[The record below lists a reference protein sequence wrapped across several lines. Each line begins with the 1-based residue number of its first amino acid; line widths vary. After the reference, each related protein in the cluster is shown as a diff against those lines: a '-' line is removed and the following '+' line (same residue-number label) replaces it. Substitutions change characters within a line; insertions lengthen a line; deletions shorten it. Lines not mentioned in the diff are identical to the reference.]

1 MDELFDST
9 FGSYDEELCM
19 VIFMKVKGLLIIICL
34 LLGLRTFAVDLKTE
48 GLDSVYVQTIV
59 ERAQKITDQLSL
71 EDATKALDV
80 RNIIANR
87 YFLLNGIHENY
98 KKALEE
104 AKTLSGE
111 TKQQALQHAADRRD
125 AELYK
130 HHFEFEADLQNYLSP
145 TQIEMV
151 KDGMTYGVVPK
162 TYQAH
167 LEMIPTLTEEEKS
180 QILSWLKE
188 AREFAIDADTS
199 KDKHG
204 WFGKY
209 KGRINNWLS
218 SRGYDLQKEREGWQ
232 KRIEEKEK
240 AE

>member
-1 MDELFDST
+1 M
-9 FGSYDEELCM
+9 
-19 VIFMKVKGLLIIICL
+19 
-34 LLGLRTFAVDLKTE
+34 LLGLRASAVDLKTD
-48 GLDSVYVQTIV
+48 GLDSAYVKTIV
-59 ERAQKITDQLSL
+59 ERAQKITDQLGL
-71 EDATKALDV
+71 EDATNALDV

-87 YFLLNGIHENY
+87 YFLLNGIHETY
-98 KKALEE
+98 KKAQEE
-104 AKTLSGE
+104 AKKLSGDA
-111 TKQQALQHAADRRD
+111 KQQALQHADDRRD

-130 HHFEFEADLQNYLSP
+130 HHFEFETDLGNYLSP
-145 TQIEMV
+145 AQIEIV

-188 AREFAIDADTS
+188 AREFAMDADTS
-199 KDKHG
+199 KEKHG

-232 KRIEEKEK
+232 QRIEEKEK
-240 AE
+240 TEK

>member
-1 MDELFDST
+1 MR
-9 FGSYDEELCM
+9 
-19 VIFMKVKGLLIIICL
+19 KPLLIVLCL
-34 LLGLRTFAVDLKTE
+34 LSGLCASAVDLKTE
-48 GLDSVYVQTIV
+48 GLDSAYVQTIV
-59 ERAQKITDQLSL
+59 QRAQKITEPLGI
-71 EDATKALDV
+71 EDASKALDV

-87 YFLLNGIHENY
+87 YFLLNGIHETY
-98 KKALEE
+98 KKAQEE
-104 AKTLSGE
+104 AKKLSGDA
-111 TKQQALQHAADRRD
+111 KQQALQHAVDRRD

-145 TQIEMV
+145 SQIEMV

-180 QILSWLKE
+180 QILCWLKE
-188 AREFAIDADTS
+188 AREFAMDADTS

-218 SRGYDLQKEREGWQ
+218 SRGYDLQKERDGWQ
-232 KRIEEKEK
+232 QRIKEKENSVSK
-240 AE
+240 

>member
-1 MDELFDST
+1 M
-9 FGSYDEELCM
+9 
-19 VIFMKVKGLLIIICL
+19 
-34 LLGLRTFAVDLKTE
+34 LLGLRVSAVDLKTE
-48 GLDSVYVQTIV
+48 GLDSAYVKTIV
-59 ERAQKITDQLSL
+59 ERAQKITDQLGI
-71 EDATKALDV
+71 EDSSKALDV

-87 YFLLNGIHENY
+87 YFLLNGIHEAY
-98 KKALEE
+98 KKAQEE
-104 AKTLSGE
+104 AKKLSDE
-111 TKQQALQHAADRRD
+111 AKQQALQQAVDRRD

-130 HHFEFEADLQNYLSP
+130 HHFEFEADLSNYLSP
-145 TQIEMV
+145 AQIEMV

-180 QILSWLKE
+180 QILCWLKE
-188 AREFAIDADTS
+188 AREFAMDADTS

-232 KRIEEKEK
+232 KRIEENKGN
-240 AE
+240 

>member
-1 MDELFDST
+1 M
-9 FGSYDEELCM
+9 
-19 VIFMKVKGLLIIICL
+19 
-34 LLGLRTFAVDLKTE
+34 LLGLRVSAVDLKTE
-48 GLDSVYVQTIV
+48 GLDSAYVKTIV
-59 ERAQKITDQLSL
+59 ERAQKITDQLGM
-71 EDATKALDV
+71 EDSSKTLDV

-87 YFLLNGIHENY
+87 YFLLNGIHEAY
-98 KKALEE
+98 KKAQEE
-104 AKTLSGE
+104 AKKLSGE
-111 TKQQALQHAADRRD
+111 AKQQALQQAVDRRD

-130 HHFEFEADLQNYLSP
+130 HHFEFEADLSNYLSP
-145 TQIEMV
+145 AQIEMV

-180 QILSWLKE
+180 QILCWLKE
-188 AREFAIDADTS
+188 AREFAMDADTS

-232 KRIEEKEK
+232 KRIEENKGN
-240 AE
+240 

>member
-1 MDELFDST
+1 MKNKIVLT
-9 FGSYDEELCM
+9 LC
-19 VIFMKVKGLLIIICL
+19 CL
-34 LLGLRTFAVDLKTE
+34 LVSICSFAVDLKTE
-48 GLDSVYVQTIV
+48 GLDSAYVQTIV
-59 ERAQKITDQLSL
+59 QRAQRITDQLGI
-71 EDATKALDV
+71 EDATKSIDV

-87 YFLLNGIHENY
+87 YFLLNGIHEAY
-98 KKALEE
+98 KKAQEE
-104 AKTLSGE
+104 TKSLNGE
-111 TKQQALQHAADRRD
+111 TKKQYLQQALDHRD

-130 HHFEFEADLQNYLSP
+130 HHFEFEADLSNYLSP
-145 TQIEMV
+145 SQIEMV

-167 LEMIPTLTEEEKS
+167 LEMIPTLSDEEKI
-180 QILSWLKE
+180 QILNWLRE
-188 AREFAIDADTS
+188 AREFALDADTS

-232 KRIEEKEK
+232 QRIEEKKQSGQRE
-240 AE
+240 

>member
-1 MDELFDST
+1 
-9 FGSYDEELCM
+9 
-19 VIFMKVKGLLIIICL
+19 MKVKVFLLIICII
-34 LLGLRTFAVDLKTE
+34 LGLPTYAVDLKTE
-48 GLDSVYVQTIV
+48 GLDSTYVQTIV
-59 ERAQKITDQLSL
+59 QRAQKITEQLGID
-71 EDATKALDV
+71 DASKALDV

-104 AKTLSGE
+104 AKALGGDA
-111 TKQQALQHAADRRD
+111 KRQALQHAADRRD

-130 HHFEFEADLQNYLSP
+130 HHFEFEADLGNYLSAS
-145 TQIEMV
+145 QIEMV
-151 KDGMTYGVVPK
+151 KDGITYGVVPK

-167 LEMIPTLTEEEKS
+167 LEMIPTLTEEEKT
-180 QILSWLKE
+180 QILNWLKE
-188 AREFAIDADTS
+188 AREFAMDADTS

-232 KRIEEKEK
+232 KRIEEGSGNQP
-240 AE
+240 

>member
-1 MDELFDST
+1 M
-9 FGSYDEELCM
+9 
-19 VIFMKVKGLLIIICL
+19 
-34 LLGLRTFAVDLKTE
+34 LLGLRVSAVDLKTE
-48 GLDSVYVQTIV
+48 GLDSAYVKTIV
-59 ERAQKITDQLSL
+59 ERAQKITDQLGM
-71 EDATKALDV
+71 EDSSKALDV

-87 YFLLNGIHENY
+87 YFLLNGIHEAY
-98 KKALEE
+98 KKAQEE
-104 AKTLSGE
+104 AKKLSGE
-111 TKQQALQHAADRRD
+111 AKQQALQQAVDRRD

-130 HHFEFEADLQNYLSP
+130 HHFEYEADLSNYLSP
-145 TQIEMV
+145 AQIEMV

-180 QILSWLKE
+180 QILCWLKE
-188 AREFAIDADTS
+188 AREFAMDADTS

-232 KRIEEKEK
+232 KRIEENKGN
-240 AE
+240 

>member
-1 MDELFDST
+1 M
-9 FGSYDEELCM
+9 
-19 VIFMKVKGLLIIICL
+19 
-34 LLGLRTFAVDLKTE
+34 LLGLRVSAVDLKTE
-48 GLDSVYVQTIV
+48 GLDSAYVKTIV
-59 ERAQKITDQLSL
+59 ERAQKITDQLGM
-71 EDATKALDV
+71 EDSSKTLDV

-87 YFLLNGIHENY
+87 YFLLNSIHEAY
-98 KKALEE
+98 KKAQEE
-104 AKTLSGE
+104 AKKLSGE
-111 TKQQALQHAADRRD
+111 AKQQALQRAVDRRD

-130 HHFEFEADLQNYLSP
+130 HHFEFEADLSNYLSP
-145 TQIEMV
+145 AQIEMV

-180 QILSWLKE
+180 QILCWLKE
-188 AREFAIDADTS
+188 AREFAMDADTS

-232 KRIEEKEK
+232 KRIEENKGN
-240 AE
+240 

>member
-1 MDELFDST
+1 M
-9 FGSYDEELCM
+9 
-19 VIFMKVKGLLIIICL
+19 
-34 LLGLRTFAVDLKTE
+34 LLGLRVSAVDLKTE
-48 GLDSVYVQTIV
+48 GLDSAYVKTIV
-59 ERAQKITDQLSL
+59 ERAQKITDQLGM
-71 EDATKALDV
+71 EDSSKTLDV

-87 YFLLNGIHENY
+87 YFLLNRIHEAY
-98 KKALEE
+98 KKAQEE
-104 AKTLSGE
+104 AKKLSGE
-111 TKQQALQHAADRRD
+111 AKQQALQQAVDRRD

-130 HHFEFEADLQNYLSP
+130 HHFEFEADLSNYLSP
-145 TQIEMV
+145 AQIEMV

-162 TYQAH
+162 TYHAH

-180 QILSWLKE
+180 QILCWLKE
-188 AREFAIDADTS
+188 AREFAMDADTS

-232 KRIEEKEK
+232 KRIEENKGN
-240 AE
+240 

>member
-1 MDELFDST
+1 M
-9 FGSYDEELCM
+9 
-19 VIFMKVKGLLIIICL
+19 
-34 LLGLRTFAVDLKTE
+34 LLGLRVSAVDLKTE
-48 GLDSVYVQTIV
+48 GLDSAYVKTIV
-59 ERAQKITDQLSL
+59 ERAQKITDQLGI
-71 EDATKALDV
+71 EDSSKALDV

-87 YFLLNGIHENY
+87 YFLLNGIHEAY
-98 KKALEE
+98 KKAQEE
-104 AKTLSGE
+104 AKKLSDE
-111 TKQQALQHAADRRD
+111 AKQQALQQAVDRRD

-130 HHFEFEADLQNYLSP
+130 HHFEFEADLSNYLSP
-145 TQIEMV
+145 AQIEMV

-180 QILSWLKE
+180 QILCWLKE
-188 AREFAIDADTS
+188 AREFAMDADTS

-232 KRIEEKEK
+232 KRIEENRGN
-240 AE
+240 

>member
-1 MDELFDST
+1 M
-9 FGSYDEELCM
+9 
-19 VIFMKVKGLLIIICL
+19 
-34 LLGLRTFAVDLKTE
+34 LLGLRVSAVDLKTE
-48 GLDSVYVQTIV
+48 GLDSAYVKTIV
-59 ERAQKITDQLSL
+59 ERAQKITDQLGM
-71 EDATKALDV
+71 EDSSKALDV

-87 YFLLNGIHENY
+87 YFLLNGIHEAY
-98 KKALEE
+98 KKAQEE
-104 AKTLSGE
+104 AKKLSGE
-111 TKQQALQHAADRRD
+111 AKQQALQQAIDRRD

-130 HHFEFEADLQNYLSP
+130 HHFEYEADLSNYLSP
-145 TQIEMV
+145 AQIEMV

-180 QILSWLKE
+180 QILCWLKE
-188 AREFAIDADTS
+188 AREFAMDADTS

-232 KRIEEKEK
+232 KRIEENKGN
-240 AE
+240 

>member
-1 MDELFDST
+1 M
-9 FGSYDEELCM
+9 
-19 VIFMKVKGLLIIICL
+19 
-34 LLGLRTFAVDLKTE
+34 LLGLRVSAVDLKTE
-48 GLDSVYVQTIV
+48 GLDSAYVKTIV
-59 ERAQKITDQLSL
+59 ERAQKITDQLGM
-71 EDATKALDV
+71 EDSSKTLDV

-87 YFLLNGIHENY
+87 YFLLNGIHEAY
-98 KKALEE
+98 KKAQEE
-104 AKTLSGE
+104 AKKLSGE
-111 TKQQALQHAADRRD
+111 AKQQALQQAVDRRD

-130 HHFEFEADLQNYLSP
+130 HHFEFEADLSNYLSP
-145 TQIEMV
+145 AQIEMV
-151 KDGMTYGVVPK
+151 KDGMTYGVFPK

-180 QILSWLKE
+180 QILCWLKE
-188 AREFAIDADTS
+188 AREFAMDADTS

-232 KRIEEKEK
+232 KRIEENKGN
-240 AE
+240 

>member
-1 MDELFDST
+1 M
-9 FGSYDEELCM
+9 
-19 VIFMKVKGLLIIICL
+19 
-34 LLGLRTFAVDLKTE
+34 LLGLRVSAVDLKTE
-48 GLDSVYVQTIV
+48 GLDSAYVKTIV
-59 ERAQKITDQLSL
+59 ERAQKITDQLGM
-71 EDATKALDV
+71 EDSSKALDV
-80 RNIIANR
+80 RIIIANR
-87 YFLLNGIHENY
+87 YFLLNGIHEAY
-98 KKALEE
+98 KKAQEE
-104 AKTLSGE
+104 AKKLSGE
-111 TKQQALQHAADRRD
+111 AKKQALQQAVDRRD

-130 HHFEFEADLQNYLSP
+130 HHFEFETDLSNYLSP
-145 TQIEMV
+145 AQIEMV

-180 QILSWLKE
+180 QILCWLKE
-188 AREFAIDADTS
+188 AREFAMDADTS

-232 KRIEEKEK
+232 KRIEENKGN
-240 AE
+240 

>member
-1 MDELFDST
+1 M
-9 FGSYDEELCM
+9 
-19 VIFMKVKGLLIIICL
+19 
-34 LLGLRTFAVDLKTE
+34 LLGLRVSAVDLKTE
-48 GLDSVYVQTIV
+48 GLDSAYVKTIV
-59 ERAQKITDQLSL
+59 ERAQKITDQLGM
-71 EDATKALDV
+71 EDSSKALDV

-87 YFLLNGIHENY
+87 YFLLNGIHEAY
-98 KKALEE
+98 KKAQEE
-104 AKTLSGE
+104 AKKLSGE
-111 TKQQALQHAADRRD
+111 AKQQALQQAVDRRD

-130 HHFEFEADLQNYLSP
+130 HHFEFEADLSNYLSP
-145 TQIEMV
+145 AQIEMV

-180 QILSWLKE
+180 QILCWLKE
-188 AREFAIDADTS
+188 AREFAMDADTS

-232 KRIEEKEK
+232 KRIEENKGN
-240 AE
+240 

>member
-1 MDELFDST
+1 M
-9 FGSYDEELCM
+9 
-19 VIFMKVKGLLIIICL
+19 
-34 LLGLRTFAVDLKTE
+34 LLGLRVSAVDLKTE
-48 GLDSVYVQTIV
+48 GLDSAYVKTIV
-59 ERAQKITDQLSL
+59 ERAQKITDQLGM
-71 EDATKALDV
+71 EDSSKTLDV

-87 YFLLNGIHENY
+87 YFLLNGIHEAY
-98 KKALEE
+98 KKAQEE
-104 AKTLSGE
+104 AKKLSGE
-111 TKQQALQHAADRRD
+111 AKKQALQQAVDRRD

-130 HHFEFEADLQNYLSP
+130 HHFEFEADLSNYLSP
-145 TQIEMV
+145 AQIEMV

-180 QILSWLKE
+180 QILCWLKE
-188 AREFAIDADTS
+188 AREFAMDADTS

-232 KRIEEKEK
+232 KRIEENKGNRP
-240 AE
+240 

>member
-1 MDELFDST
+1 MRRVVF
-9 FGSYDEELCM
+9 
-19 VIFMKVKGLLIIICL
+19 IIICM
-34 LLGLRTFAVDLKTE
+34 LLGLRVSAVDLKTE
-48 GLDSVYVQTIV
+48 GLDSAYVKTIV
-59 ERAQKITDQLSL
+59 ERAQKITDQLGM
-71 EDATKALDV
+71 EDSSKALDV

-87 YFLLNGIHENY
+87 YFLLNGIHEAY
-98 KKALEE
+98 KKAQEE
-104 AKTLSGE
+104 AKKLSGE
-111 TKQQALQHAADRRD
+111 AKQQALQQAVDRRD

-130 HHFEFEADLQNYLSP
+130 HHFEYEADLSNYLSP
-145 TQIEMV
+145 AQIEMV

-180 QILSWLKE
+180 QILCWLKE
-188 AREFAIDADTS
+188 AREFAMDADTS

-232 KRIEEKEK
+232 KRIEENKGN
-240 AE
+240 